1 MEEHLREIRTL
12 RLRLE
17 DSIQTNDRLRQQLEE
32 RLASSARNGGERL
45 AHSHSSS
52 QKVQQCVL
60 AIKCNIFAC
69 MHMFIYFIQVS
80 NVSTFLP
87 GGAPTN
93 IYIQGLDSVNQ
104 LSNEIRVLKE
114 ENHTLQDQLQ
124 QARTGKILVL
134 LYL

>member
-12 RLRLE
+12 RRRLE

-32 RLASSARNGGERL
+32 RLASSVRNGGQRL
-45 AHSHSSS
+45 TQSHSSS

-60 AIKCNIFAC
+60 AVNRDIFDYIFYISFKC
-69 MHMFIYFIQVS
+69 IYISAYFS
-80 NVSTFLP
+80 LG

-93 IYIQGLDSVNQ
+93 IYIQGLDSVSQ
-104 LSNEIRVLKE
+104 LSNEIRLLKE
-114 ENHTLQDQLQ
+114 ENHTLQNQLQ

-134 LYL
+134 LYS

>member
-1 MEEHLREIRTL
+1 
-12 RLRLE
+12 
-17 DSIQTNDRLRQQLEE
+17 
-32 RLASSARNGGERL
+32 
-45 AHSHSSS
+45 
-52 QKVQQCVL
+52 
-60 AIKCNIFAC
+60 
-69 MHMFIYFIQVS
+69 MFIYFIQVS

-114 ENHTLQDQLQ
+114 ENHTLQDKLQL
-124 QARTGKILVL
+124 ARTGKILVL